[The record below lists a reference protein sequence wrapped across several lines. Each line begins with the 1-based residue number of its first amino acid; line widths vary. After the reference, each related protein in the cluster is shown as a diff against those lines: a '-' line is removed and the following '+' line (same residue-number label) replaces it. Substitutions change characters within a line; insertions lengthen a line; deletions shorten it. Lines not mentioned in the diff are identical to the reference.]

1 MKKLTRAVLTMMGIK
16 ARPPCAWPVHW
27 MIYQQL

>member
-16 ARPPCAWPVHW
+16 ARPPCVPMHW